1 MNTGDTPC
9 VMRLGELFML
19 HCMFCLLC
27 SLSMSHILFRHGFG
41 LPHTDEDPY
50 NENLGNCLD
59 YTKNPGANLYPGS
72 VNLQKLKSMYLSR
85 RKLNSKVGEDGSV
98 IETHM
103 LVVDPEMIE
112 DYDEYEE
119 V

>member
-1 MNTGDTPC
+1 MSNC
-9 VMRLGELFML
+9 FQLGGEVTDIQYYR
-19 HCMFCLLC
+19 
-27 SLSMSHILFRHGFG
+27 SHPRHGFG

-59 YTKNPGANLYPGS
+59 YTKDPGGGGNLYPGA
-72 VNLQKLKSMYLSR
+72 VNLKKLKSMYLSR
-85 RKLNSKVGEDGSV
+85 RKLSSSENEDGSV

-103 LVVDPEMIE
+103 LVVDPSMIE
-112 DYDEYEE
+112 DYESYEE